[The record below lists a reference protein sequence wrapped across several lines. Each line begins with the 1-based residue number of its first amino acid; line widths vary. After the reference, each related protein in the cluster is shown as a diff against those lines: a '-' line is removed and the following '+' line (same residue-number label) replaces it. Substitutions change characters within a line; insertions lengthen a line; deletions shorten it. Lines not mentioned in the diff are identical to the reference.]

1 MTLVQVDQ
9 MTSRDP
15 NGGVTVSFPNSV
27 LIAAREDRTQ
37 FERRVLLHTL
47 GSLYA
52 QGRIS
57 SGLAAQ
63 VLGCDR
69 WDFYRLLTENGIP
82 VLDYADDEQ
91 TYEAETSRKLA
102 ANVSSMP

>member
-1 MTLVQVDQ
+1 MKLVQVDPV
-9 MTSRDP
+9 TSRGS
-15 NGGVTVSFPNSV
+15 NGGVVVSFPSSILV
-27 LIAAREDRTQ
+27 AAREDRSQ
-37 FERRVLLHTL
+37 FERRVLVSTL

-69 WDFYRLLTENGIP
+69 WEFYRLLTENGIP
-82 VLDYADDEQ
+82 VLDYAEDEQ
-91 TYEAETSRKLA
+91 VYEAKTSRQLA
-102 ANVSSMP
+102 AQLAGQS

>member
-1 MTLVQVDQ
+1 MKPVQVDQ
-9 MTSRDP
+9 VTSP
-15 NGGVTVSFPNSV
+15 GSNGGVVVSFPNSLLV
-27 LIAAREDRTQ
+27 AAREDRAR
-37 FERRVLLHTL
+37 FERRVLVSTL

-69 WDFYRLLTENGIP
+69 WEFYRLLSENGIS
-82 VLDYADDEQ
+82 VLDYAEDEQ
-91 TYEAETSRKLA
+91 VYEAETSRQMAAQLA
-102 ANVSSMP
+102 SQS